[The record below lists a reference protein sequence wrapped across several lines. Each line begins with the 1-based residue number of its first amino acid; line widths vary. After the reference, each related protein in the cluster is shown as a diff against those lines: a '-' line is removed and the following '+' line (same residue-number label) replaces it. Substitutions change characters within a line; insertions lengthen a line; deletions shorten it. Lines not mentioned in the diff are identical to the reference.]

1 VRGISPSEPGQ
12 LNILKSAAWVCY
24 ISPHQIAMLSGA
36 ELTWK
41 GINMGLTKENQ
52 QLQNALISAAHLLRW
67 SLANMLKEAN
77 SLADSGKHAE
87 AQALI
92 ELSANYQESESSLLS
107 YASDVRDGLISK
119 TSSA

>member
-1 VRGISPSEPGQ
+1 MSFGT
-12 LNILKSAAWVCY
+12 A
-24 ISPHQIAMLSGA
+24 
-36 ELTWK
+36 LTWK

-52 QLQNALISAAHLLRW
+52 QLQNALVSAAHLLRW

-92 ELSANYQESESSLLS
+92 ELSANYQESESSLLN
-107 YASDVRDGLISK
+107 YASEVRDGLISK
-119 TSSA
+119 TSAA

>member
-1 VRGISPSEPGQ
+1 
-12 LNILKSAAWVCY
+12 
-24 ISPHQIAMLSGA
+24 
-36 ELTWK
+36 
-41 GINMGLTKENQ
+41 MGLTKENQ

-119 TSSA
+119 TGAA